1 MVRVHHMAFLWPNF
15 ALLLWETFTICNSCL
30 SLSCIVYC
38 SSNSCTDSLS
48 FSVLSKVS
56 FTFSH
61 ALAFSSCFSWFILRL
76 LQRWDWT
83 WDDWL
88 LTLCTTRFV
97 HQTCIFC
104 HRYLCTNSWLHV
116 LCICCSCCCTVAN
129 TVNPF
134 KKHVSSYLVPG
145 LVFLIF
151 ISLLCISV
159 LGIDIASVK
168 GHVYLPVIL
177 VLATL
182 SPFATLLY
190 RCLYVALHWICS
202 RRRCTL
208 QTLVLEVFNYWTHVN
223 NDE

>member
-1 MVRVHHMAFLWPNF
+1 MAFLWPNF

-56 FTFSH
+56 FTFPH

-76 LQRWDWT
+76 LQRRDWT

-104 HRYLCTNSWLHV
+104 HQYLCTNSWLHV
-116 LCICCSCCCTVAN
+116 LCICCSCYCTVAN

-134 KKHVSSYLVPG
+134 KNMC
-145 LVFLIF
+145 VFLPSTRF
-151 ISLLCISV
+151 GIS
-159 LGIDIASVK
+159 
-168 GHVYLPVIL
+168 YNYQP
-177 VLATL
+177 
-182 SPFATLLY
+182 
-190 RCLYVALHWICS
+190 ALHFSS
-202 RRRCTL
+202 RYRYCKCERTCAPPCYPCTCNIVPFCHFAL
-208 QTLVLEVFNYWTHVN
+208 
-223 NDE
+223 